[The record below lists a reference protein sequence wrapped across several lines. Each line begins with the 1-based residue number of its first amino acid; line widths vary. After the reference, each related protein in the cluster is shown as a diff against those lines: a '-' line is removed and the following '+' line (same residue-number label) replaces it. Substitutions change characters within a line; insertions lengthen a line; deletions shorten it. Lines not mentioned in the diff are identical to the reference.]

1 MNMKY
6 IDDQKDLEDYN
17 TVDINIE
24 AEEKEQDENT
34 DNYPNLSIKI
44 EQAQYFW
51 ISENDLNGDKKNDF
65 N

>member
-1 MNMKY
+1 MNMRY

-34 DNYPNLSIKI
+34 DNYLI
-44 EQAQYFW
+44 
-51 ISENDLNGDKKNDF
+51 
-65 N
+65 